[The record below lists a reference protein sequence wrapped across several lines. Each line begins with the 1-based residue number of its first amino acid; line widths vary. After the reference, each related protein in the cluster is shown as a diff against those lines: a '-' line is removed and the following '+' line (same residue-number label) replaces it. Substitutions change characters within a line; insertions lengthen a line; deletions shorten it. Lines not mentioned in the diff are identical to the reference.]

1 MEYGDERDPKIRAYL
16 ESIAPMNH
24 VKDIK
29 KPMMVAAGVNDPR
42 VPKSESDQIVKSLEA
57 SGTPVW

>member
-1 MEYGDERDPKIRAYL
+1 
-16 ESIAPMNH
+16 MNH